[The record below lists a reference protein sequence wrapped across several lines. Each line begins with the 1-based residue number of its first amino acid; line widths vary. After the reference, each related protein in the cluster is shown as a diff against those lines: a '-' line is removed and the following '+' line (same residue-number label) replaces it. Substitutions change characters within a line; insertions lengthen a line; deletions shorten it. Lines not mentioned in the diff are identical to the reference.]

1 MADYC
6 FLWFLNSSELCF
18 FFFFFGFSI
27 PFKVFEEKLEP
38 NEECDISNMLFVMA
52 WFIWIEECDSKKH
65 LLDSKFTS
73 QLQAELVPRVFSSY
87 SIT

>member
-1 MADYC
+1 MNSAIYLFLFLNFFHLMADYR

-38 NEECDISNMLFVMA
+38 NEECDISNM
-52 WFIWIEECDSKKH
+52 
-65 LLDSKFTS
+65 
-73 QLQAELVPRVFSSY
+73 
-87 SIT
+87 